1 MSQVEPGS
9 AVGTPFPP
17 EAAQPSAV
25 QADGGAGFDFAVLDA
40 LPVADHPAAY
50 ADLHDRLQEALSS
63 LDEV

>member
-1 MSQVEPGS
+1 MSQVEPGP